1 MGVDRKYYTTSQ
13 FAQKASVTARALRF
27 YDKVGL
33 LSPSKHT
40 EAGHR
45 LYSDKDLWSLQQILA
60 LKFLGFSLEEIK
72 VCLHKDSEHL
82 QEALVIQKAMLREK
96 RSQLD
101 AVLRA
106 VEKAE
111 ELLKR
116 HQRDWESI
124 LVDVIQAMHRE
135 QDKAWVRK
143 YLTEEQQQKLAEISR
158 KSYSPETAQ
167 KLAGWEE
174 NWTEEDQQRASQQWD
189 AVFAGLRRLVAE
201 RKDPTSVEG
210 QALAKQHSELIKQLT
225 RGDADIE
232 ADMKQWWKN
241 YEELPLEEKPLPMYH
256 TSQEEKAF
264 LQKALEYYRFSNG
277 IQCSQNQTLR

>member
-1 MGVDRKYYTTSQ
+1 VDRKHYTTSQ
-13 FAQKASVTARALRF
+13 FAQKAAVTARTLRF

-33 LSPSKHT
+33 LSPSEYT

-45 LYSDKDLWSLQQILA
+45 LYSDEDLWSLQQILA

-72 VCLHKDSEHL
+72 VCLQKNPERL
-82 QEALVIQKAMLREK
+82 QEALVMQKAMMREK

-106 VEKAE
+106 IEKAE

-116 HQRDWESI
+116 NQRDFESI
-124 LVDVIQAMHRE
+124 MIDVIRVMHME
-135 QDKAWVRK
+135 QDQAWVKK
-143 YLTEEQQQKLAEISR
+143 YLTEEQQQKLAEISQ
-158 KSYSPETAQ
+158 KSYSLEVAQ
-167 KLAGWEE
+167 KLAVWGE

-189 AVFAGLRRLVAE
+189 AVFAELRRLVAE
-201 RKDPTSVEG
+201 RKDPTGVEG

-225 RGDADIE
+225 RGDADVE
-232 ADMKQWWKN
+232 AGVKQWWKN

-256 TSQEEKAF
+256 SSKEEKAF
-264 LQKALEYYRFSNG
+264 LQKALAHYKLSSDM
-277 IQCSQNQTLR
+277 QCSRN